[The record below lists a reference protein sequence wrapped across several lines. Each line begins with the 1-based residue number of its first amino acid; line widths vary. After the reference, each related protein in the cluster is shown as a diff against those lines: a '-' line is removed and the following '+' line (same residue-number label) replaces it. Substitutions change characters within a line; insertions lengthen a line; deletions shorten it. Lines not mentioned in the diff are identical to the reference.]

1 VRGLGDVLQERVLEL
16 EYVKA
21 VAPRKQEEPC
31 PHDDWVSAVDGSNPR
46 YGLCL
51 VACAQPDICGNNLSG
66 LECLFFFAIRLNMC
80 IVWMTRVLILN
91 LIDVP

>member
-1 VRGLGDVLQERVLEL
+1 MNVLQERVLEL
-16 EYVKA
+16 EYVKV
-21 VAPRKQEEPC
+21 VAPREQEEPC

-66 LECLFFFAIRLNMC
+66 LECLFFCYSSKHVYCLDDPGFNSEFDRCAL
-80 IVWMTRVLILN
+80 VL
-91 LIDVP
+91 

>member
-1 VRGLGDVLQERVLEL
+1 MSGCGCKLCEDWVNVLQERVLEL
-16 EYVKA
+16 EYVKV

-66 LECLFFFAIRLNMC
+66 LECLFPLLFVIICELS
-80 IVWMTRVLILN
+80 V
-91 LIDVP
+91 